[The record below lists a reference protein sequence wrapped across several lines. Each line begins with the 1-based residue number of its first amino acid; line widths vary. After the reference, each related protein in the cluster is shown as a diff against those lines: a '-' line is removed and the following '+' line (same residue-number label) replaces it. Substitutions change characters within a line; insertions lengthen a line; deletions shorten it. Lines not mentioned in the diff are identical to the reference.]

1 MPQFNLA
8 NFAPQ
13 LVWLAIFFAILYFGI
28 VRLTLPKIGRVVD
41 ERGRRVADD
50 LAAAEAAR
58 NAAASAREAHE
69 AQVAKAHHDAQ
80 AALAASRTAAT
91 GATETR
97 LKALA
102 AELDAKADAAQAALA
117 GARTQALA
125 EVDRIATS
133 AVGEIVT
140 LLTGRA
146 PDEAAAAAAVAT
158 AR

>member
-41 ERGRRVADD
+41 ERGRRVGDD

-58 NAAASAREAHE
+58 NAAATAREAHE
-69 AQVAKAHHDAQ
+69 ASMAKAHTDGQ
-80 AALAASRTAAT
+80 ATLAAARAEAT
-91 GATETR
+91 QATETR
-97 LKALA
+97 LKTLA
-102 AELDAKADAAQAALA
+102 AELDAKAESAQASLA

-146 PDEAAAAAAVAT
+146 PDEAATTAAVAA